1 MRSRRALT
9 DNLWYFRTEALKL
22 DWKESSN
29 TSLQL
34 WIWYDTDL
42 LEIKTEA
49 NVVSLRDFVG
59 SVGGS
64 LGLFLGFSLFT
75 YLSLFLDTLFQR
87 INA

>member
-1 MRSRRALT
+1 MRSPIIFI
-9 DNLWYFRTEALKL
+9 YFRTEALKL